1 MVDIAWCTLYENV
14 LRCECSAIVRS
25 NRFKLSSMNVPYSR
39 GLPFWCTLADADYIH
54 MLLLMLINVA
64 KQMLLLLIDVMF
76 PNLACQTDANKNDT
90 SGLV

>member
-25 NRFKLSSMNVPYSR
+25 NRFKLSSVNVPYSR
-39 GLPFWCTLADADYIH
+39 GLPFSCTLADADYIH

-64 KQMLLLLIDVMF
+64 KHMLLLLIDVMF